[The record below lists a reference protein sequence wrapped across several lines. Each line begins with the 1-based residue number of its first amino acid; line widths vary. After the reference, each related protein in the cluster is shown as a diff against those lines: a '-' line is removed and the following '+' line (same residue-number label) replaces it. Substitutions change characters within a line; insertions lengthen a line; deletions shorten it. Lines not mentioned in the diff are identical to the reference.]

1 MATRLPMALTCMG
14 ITVNVRARLQ
24 AKCSPGGICVSRSVR
39 DHIHGQLDLALE
51 ELGLLELKNITHPV
65 ETFVMQLGVAAI
77 ANSGE
82 HSLVHSK
89 GETLPLPDKPSVA
102 VLAFANLSDDLQQ
115 EYFAD
120 SAVEHIITALSR
132 IC

>member
-1 MATRLPMALTCMG
+1 MG

-65 ETFVMQLGVAAI
+65 EAFVMQLGVAAI

-82 HSLVHSK
+82 HSLVHGK

-120 SAVEHIITALSR
+120 SAVEDIITALSR

>member
-1 MATRLPMALTCMG
+1 MG

-65 ETFVMQLGVAAI
+65 EAFVMQLGVAAI

-82 HSLVHSK
+82 HSLVHGK
-89 GETLPLPDKPSVA
+89 GERLPLPDKPSVA

-120 SAVEHIITALSR
+120 SAVEDIITALSR

>member
-1 MATRLPMALTCMG
+1 
-14 ITVNVRARLQ
+14 
-24 AKCSPGGICVSRSVR
+24 
-39 DHIHGQLDLALE
+39 
-51 ELGLLELKNITHPV
+51 
-65 ETFVMQLGVAAI
+65 MQLGVAAI

-82 HSLVHSK
+82 HSLVHGK

-120 SAVEHIITALSR
+120 SAVEDIITALSR